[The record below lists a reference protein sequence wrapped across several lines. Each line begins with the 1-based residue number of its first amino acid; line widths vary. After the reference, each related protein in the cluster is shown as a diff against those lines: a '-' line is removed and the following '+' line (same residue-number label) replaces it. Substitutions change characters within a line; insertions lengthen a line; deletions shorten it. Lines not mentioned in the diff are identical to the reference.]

1 MIDRDQSFQ
10 SQVGIGH
17 ALDRLREARDI
28 LVAHGAPK
36 AAQKVRDAL
45 KSAEG
50 AQRHAQAKAT
60 HLPIE
65 ATKMEH
71 LDG

>member
-1 MIDRDQSFQ
+1 MPDRAQSFQ
-10 SQVGIGH
+10 SQVAIGH

-36 AAQKVRDAL
+36 AAQRAREAL

-50 AQRHAQAKAT
+50 AYRHVQGKAT
-60 HLPIE
+60 RLPIE
-65 ATKMEH
+65 VAPMERA
-71 LDG
+71 DG

>member
-1 MIDRDQSFQ
+1 MPDRAQSFQ
-10 SQVGIGH
+10 SQVAIGH

-36 AAQKVRDAL
+36 AAQRVREAL

-50 AQRHAQAKAT
+50 AYRHAQGKAI

-65 ATKMEH
+65 ATKMENA
-71 LDG
+71 DG